1 RHSPIHLLLVQIN
14 SNTISPV
21 ESEKQVSAGNRV
33 TLSCSYTGSNVYS
46 IQWYRQYPS
55 SKLVFLLYITP
66 SGSMSDNRPAGF
78 SAKVQSNIVNLE
90 ISSTAV
96 SDSAL
101 YYCALEPTVNNNPAP
116 LCCKL
121 LHFYMLAHNVLQ
133 HFRCF
138 VTAALLY
145 FRWSNFQHNQSSGI

>member
-1 RHSPIHLLLVQIN
+1 MQLFVHFIFLMVAGGVN

-101 YYCALEPTVNNNPAP
+101 YYCALEPTVNNNPA
-116 LCCKL
+116 
-121 LHFYMLAHNVLQ
+121 
-133 HFRCF
+133 
-138 VTAALLY
+138 LLY
-145 FRWSNFQHNQSSGI
+145 